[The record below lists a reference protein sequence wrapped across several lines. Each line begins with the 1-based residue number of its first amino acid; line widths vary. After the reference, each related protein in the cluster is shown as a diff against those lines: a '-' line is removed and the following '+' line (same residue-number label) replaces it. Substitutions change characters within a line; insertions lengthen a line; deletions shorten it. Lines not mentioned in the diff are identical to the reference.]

1 MSDLK
6 PVSPL
11 NGASTKGFATVREI
25 GPLGMISLRAKPDVP
40 GLAAAVKAVTG
51 TDHAV
56 AHDDAVIGAD
66 RAALDSGGGG
76 DDHLSAF
83 PSR

>member
-25 GPLGMISLRAKPDVP
+25 GPLGMISLLAKPDVP
-40 GLAAAVKAVTG
+40 GLAAAVQAVTG
-51 TDHAV
+51 TGLPATLE
-56 AHDDAVIGAD
+56 GAALSGH
-66 RAALDSGGGG
+66 RAAAAALG
-76 DDHLSAF
+76 A
-83 PSR
+83 RA